1 MENVFIQEV
10 INLSKLHFSLL
21 GSPDIYF
28 GEDCITEEF
37 SSKSLALVFY
47 LIMNNNKCFT
57 RDFLGNL
64 LWPGSSRKATYSNL
78 RYNLWKINNILENY
92 YELPVINSK
101 NDRIAFCDGVKY
113 TLDVKDLRIL
123 LDHNDIISVK
133 KVKMMYTGDFLE
145 GFYLKKCLDYNDWI
159 FYERESIQRLYYE
172 ILEELLKKYKQK
184 NLFYESIDILKT
196 MLQINPFNEKLYQ
209 EIIELFLKK
218 GDKTDALNYY
228 NKCVNTLRENLNI
241 SPKKSTRGLLDRIK
255 NIQKETTK
263 ESLVLSVF
271 CEEYIEDNF
280 YYINE
285 LLKQIYGLLGDE
297 LKGQIN
303 QNYLCEISKVSLVY
317 ENLLDRNELRMIDE
331 RMKNIRIFDAI
342 EAYFS
347 ELSQLYKINIG
358 ISNYNSIDRESRI
371 MINRIKTME
380 NIEIKM
386 K

>member
-78 RYNLWKINNILENY
+78 RYNLWKINNIFEKY
-92 YELPVINSK
+92 HELPVINSK

-113 TLDVKDLRIL
+113 TLDIRDLRKL
-123 LDHNDIISVK
+123 LDHEDVINVK

-145 GFYLKKCLDYNDWI
+145 GFYLKKCLEYNDWI

-172 ILEELLKKYKQK
+172 ILEDLLKKYKQK
-184 NLFYESIDILKT
+184 TLFYESIDILKT

-241 SPKKSTRGLLDRIK
+241 SPKKSTRNLLDRIK
-255 NIQKETTK
+255 NIPKEKTK
-263 ESLVLSVF
+263 ENLVLSVF
-271 CEEYIEDNF
+271 CEEYVEENF

-285 LLKQIYGLLGDE
+285 LLKQIYTLLGEE
-297 LKGQIN
+297 LKGRIN
-303 QNYLCEISKVSLVY
+303 QNYLCEISKLSLVY
-317 ENLLDRNELRMIDE
+317 ENLLDRKELRMIDE
-331 RMKNIRIFDAI
+331 KMKNIRIFDAI
-342 EAYFS
+342 EAYFL

-358 ISNYNSIDRESRI
+358 ISNYNSIDRETRI
-371 MINRIKTME
+371 MIDRIKTIE
-380 NIEIKM
+380 NIEIKI

>member
-1 MENVFIQEV
+1 MGNVFIQEV

-78 RYNLWKINNILENY
+78 RYNLWKINNIFEKY

-113 TLDVKDLRIL
+113 SLDIESLRKL
-123 LDHNDIISVK
+123 LNHKVIVSVK
-133 KVKMMYTGDFLE
+133 KVNMMYTGDFLE

-172 ILEELLKKYKQK
+172 ILEDLLKKYKEK
-184 NLFYESIDILKT
+184 NLFYDCIDILKT
-196 MLQINPFNEKLYQ
+196 MLKINPFNEYLYQ
-209 EIIELFLKK
+209 DIIELFLKK

-241 SPKKSTRGLLDRIK
+241 SPKKSTRELIDRIK
-255 NIQKETTK
+255 NSRKEK
-263 ESLVLSVF
+263 LKDHLDLDVF
-271 CEEYIEDNF
+271 CKKHINQNF

-285 LLKQIYGLLGDE
+285 LLKQIYQLLGKE
-297 LKGQIN
+297 LKTQIN
-303 QNYLCEISKVSLVY
+303 QKYLCEISKLSLVY
-317 ENLLDRNELRMIDE
+317 ENLLDEKELRRIDDQL
-331 RMKNIRIFDAI
+331 KNIRLFDVI
-342 EAYFS
+342 EEYFKT
-347 ELSQLYKINIG
+347 LSQLYKINIG
-358 ISNYNSIDRESRI
+358 ISNYESIDEETRV
-371 MINRIKTME
+371 MIERIKTIE
-380 NIEIKM
+380 NIKVKM
-386 K
+386 N

>member
-1 MENVFIQEV
+1 MGNVFIQEV

-78 RYNLWKINNILENY
+78 RYNLWKISNIFEKY
-92 YELPVINSK
+92 HELPVINSK

-113 TLDVKDLRIL
+113 TLDVGDLRKL
-123 LDHNDIISVK
+123 LDHKDIINVK

-145 GFYLKKCLDYNDWI
+145 GFYLKKCLEYNDWI

-172 ILEELLKKYKQK
+172 ILEDLLKKYKQK
-184 NLFYESIDILKT
+184 DLFYESIDILKT

-241 SPKKSTRGLLDRIK
+241 SPKKSTRNLLDKIK
-255 NIQKETTK
+255 NSPKEKTK
-263 ESLVLSVF
+263 ERLVLSVF
-271 CEEYIEDNF
+271 CEEYVEENF

-285 LLKQIYGLLGDE
+285 LLKQIYTLLGEE
-297 LKGQIN
+297 LKDQIN
-303 QNYLCEISKVSLVY
+303 QNYLCEISKLSLVY
-317 ENLLDRNELRMIDE
+317 ENLIDGKKLRLIDE
-331 RMKNIRIFDAI
+331 KMKNIRIFDAI
-342 EAYFS
+342 EGYFL

-358 ISNYNSIDRESRI
+358 ISNFKSIDRETRI
-371 MINRIKTME
+371 VIDRIKTIE
-380 NIEIKM
+380 NIEIKI

>member
-1 MENVFIQEV
+1 MGNVFIQEV
-10 INLSKLHFSLL
+10 INFSKLHFSLL

-78 RYNLWKINNILENY
+78 RYNLWKISNIFEKY
-92 YELPVINSK
+92 HELPVINSK

-113 TLDVKDLRIL
+113 TLDVGDLRKL
-123 LDHNDIISVK
+123 MDHKDIINVK

-145 GFYLKKCLDYNDWI
+145 GFYLKKCLEYNDWI

-172 ILEELLKKYKQK
+172 ILEDLLKKYKQK

-241 SPKKSTRGLLDRIK
+241 SPKKSTRNLLDRIK
-255 NIQKETTK
+255 NSPKEKTK
-263 ESLVLSVF
+263 EKLVLSVF
-271 CEEYIEDNF
+271 CEEYVEENF

-285 LLKQIYGLLGDE
+285 LLKQIYTLLGEE
-297 LKGQIN
+297 LKDQIN
-303 QNYLCEISKVSLVY
+303 QDYLCEISKLSLVY
-317 ENLLDRNELRMIDE
+317 ENLIDGKKLRLI
-331 RMKNIRIFDAI
+331 
-342 EAYFS
+342 
-347 ELSQLYKINIG
+347 
-358 ISNYNSIDRESRI
+358 
-371 MINRIKTME
+371 
-380 NIEIKM
+380 
-386 K
+386 